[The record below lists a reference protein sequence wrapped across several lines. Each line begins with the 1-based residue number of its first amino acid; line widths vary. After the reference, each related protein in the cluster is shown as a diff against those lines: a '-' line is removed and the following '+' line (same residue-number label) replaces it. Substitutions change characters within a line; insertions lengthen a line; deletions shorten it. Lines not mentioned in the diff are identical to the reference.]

1 MLLNWF
7 RKSRFIELGDNEK
20 NIPRFIIDVSVGV
33 FVEDYLLKEGV
44 DFVSVRNINPRMKD
58 AEILGIAVQ
67 EKRIVLTMD
76 KDFGELVYN
85 CGQNHAGVLLLRL
98 EDENASEKI
107 KTLAYILDNYASQLQ
122 DHFCVFS
129 NNRFRIK

>member
-1 MLLNWF
+1 M
-7 RKSRFIELGDNEK
+7 GDNEK